1 MAPIRPD
8 LVPLI
13 EPPNLTIAAAA
24 AARTSSYREKN
35 AISLIDQ
42 GLGRSLSRRGS
53 EIDMEKASYPSSEDE
68 TARGEPNPHYLG
80 YPVGAL
86 VSI

>member
-1 MAPIRPD
+1 VAPIRPD

-68 TARGEPNPHYLG
+68 SARVEPNPHYLG